1 MQNFYD
7 TNDIPCFGVAGN
19 FTGHLEQAG
28 EAVDFKNIK
37 TKDQNAPKAIFPTFI
52 PLNTN
57 TIQKDNSGI
66 PDFLTIY
73 PFSSEK
79 IIFPKGE
86 IKLQIEP
93 ECAIIFNATW
103 EGDTLTSL
111 KAISFGASNDCSIR
125 KQGAKKISEKKNWG
139 PSSKGFTDNQIAADG
154 FEKGCILDDYRIASF
169 LIRDNKVYAYG
180 ENSAVRDYSY
190 IYKTLTDWMLEKF
203 NKQMDEGPAED
214 IHSYLLAAGRPK
226 QIMVSIGAT
235 RYTEWGENNFLQD
248 KDKALVLLYP
258 ESKYTPEEIFQ
269 IAERGDFSDPSISA
283 LVQTVVL

>member
-1 MQNFYD
+1 MNFYD
-7 TNDIPCFGVAGN
+7 TKDIPCFGVAGN

-52 PLNTN
+52 PLNTD

-93 ECAIIFNATW
+93 ECAIIFNAIW

-235 RYTEWGENNFLQD
+235 RYTEWGENNFLQNN
-248 KDKALVLLYP
+248 DKALVLLYP
-258 ESKYTPEEIFQ
+258 ESKYTPEEIFKM
-269 IAERGDFSDPSISA
+269 AERSDFSDPSISA

>member
-1 MQNFYD
+1 MNFYD
-7 TNDIPCFGVAGN
+7 TKDIPCFGVAGN

-57 TIQKDNSGI
+57 TIQKDNSSI

-73 PFSSEK
+73 PFNSEK

-93 ECAIIFNATW
+93 ECAIIFNASW

-235 RYTEWGENNFLQD
+235 RYTEWGENNFLQNN
-248 KDKALVLLYP
+248 DKALVLLYP
-258 ESKYTPEEIFQ
+258 ESKYTPEDIFKM
-269 IAERGDFSDPSISA
+269 AERGDFSDPSISA

>member
-1 MQNFYD
+1 MNFYD
-7 TNDIPCFGVAGN
+7 TKDIPCFGVAGN

-52 PLNTN
+52 PLNTD
-57 TIQKDNSGI
+57 TIQKDNSSI

-203 NKQMDEGPAED
+203 NKQMDEGAAEE
-214 IHSYLLAAGRPK
+214 IHSDLLAAGRPK
-226 QIMVSIGAT
+226 QIMVAIGAT
-235 RYTEWGENNFLQD
+235 RYTEWGENNFLQNN
-248 KDKALVLLYP
+248 DKALVLLYP
-258 ESKYTPEEIFQ
+258 ESKYTPEEIFKM
-269 IAERGDFSDPSISA
+269 AERSDFSDPSISA